1 MSLIEK
7 NLTVEGR
14 REGSRKGS
22 VGHCLHLA
30 RAIRGRQFGVLYI
43 FTMRCL
49 TRKIKQIY
57 IKEKEVKNNET
68 NE

>member
-14 REGSRKGS
+14 REGRRKGS

-30 RAIRGRQFGVLYI
+30 KAIRGRQCGYPTYLNI
-43 FTMRCL
+43 F
-49 TRKIKQIY
+49 Y
-57 IKEKEVKNNET
+57 KEN
-68 NE
+68 